1 MKKSLTAL
9 VLVALFC
16 AIAMAN
22 PAKQTGEGIRI
33 WFDTGGPVG
42 GTYNTIVYNGA
53 KTAARDIGAEIT
65 FLYSD
70 WQSEKMIA
78 NFKKA
83 LASKPTG
90 IVIMG
95 HPGDQAFAPFIEEA
109 HAGGIIVT
117 SIDTPLPLNHAKYQP
132 HGFGYIGP
140 DNYLQGRAMAK
151 ETIRRYGMKKDDR
164 AFVWGLK
171 RLPTRG
177 RRAVGIIE
185 VLEEKGVIVDYLEI
199 SPEIDKDPSL
209 GTPVLTGYIS
219 SHPDC
224 RLMIVDHGA
233 LTAQMGNF
241 LRAAGVGPEQINVAG
256 FSLSPA
262 TAAAIKDGYVDLV
275 GDAQP
280 FLLGYLSVLQIA
292 LTEKYG
298 FSGLNIDTGGGFI
311 DQANLSVIEPLAKQG
326 LR

>member
-1 MKKSLTAL
+1 MKKIIAAVIVLSL
-9 VLVALFC
+9 
-16 AIAMAN
+16 ISG
-22 PAKQTGEGIRI
+22 PAAAESKKQTGSGVRI

-53 KTAARDIGAEIT
+53 KTAAEDIDADIT

-70 WQSEKMIA
+70 WQPEKMID

-83 LASKPTG
+83 LAAKPDG
-90 IVIMG
+90 IVVMG
-95 HPGDQAFAPFIEEA
+95 HPGDAAYTPFIDEA
-109 HAGGIIVT
+109 RSSGIIVT
-117 SIDTPLPLNHAKYQP
+117 CVDTPLPENSAKYQSR
-132 HGFGYIGP
+132 GFGYIGP
-140 DNYLQGRAMAK
+140 DNYLQGKSMAV
-151 ETIRRYGMKKDDR
+151 EAIRRFNMTTGER

-177 RRAVGIIE
+177 RRAMGIIE
-185 VLEEKGVIVDYLEI
+185 TLEKNGVVVDYLEI

-209 GTPVLTGYIS
+209 GTPVMTGYVS

-241 LRAAGVGPEQINVAG
+241 LRAAGMKPDQINVAG

-280 FLLGYLSVLQIA
+280 FLLGYFSVLQIA
-292 LTEKYG
+292 LTQKYG
-298 FSGLNIDTGGGFI
+298 FSGLTIDTGGGFI
-311 DQANLSVIEPLAKQG
+311 DAASLPLVEALAEKG
-326 LR
+326 FR

>member
-1 MKKSLTAL
+1 MKKAMLILITLLLTAG
-9 VLVALFC
+9 VSYA
-16 AIAMAN
+16 ADR
-22 PAKQTGEGIRI
+22 TGNGIKI

-53 KTAARDIGAEIT
+53 KAAANDVGADIT
-65 FLYSD
+65 FVYSD
-70 WQSEKMIA
+70 WQSDKMIA

-83 LASKPTG
+83 LAASPDG
-90 IVIMG
+90 IVVMG
-95 HPGDQAFAPFIEEA
+95 HPGDDAFGPFIDEA
-109 HAGGIIVT
+109 RDLGIRVT
-117 SIDTPLPLNHAKYQP
+117 CVDTPLPESFTKYQSQ
-132 HGFGYIGP
+132 GFGYIGP
-140 DNYLQGRAMAK
+140 NNYIQGKMMAAEALQRFGLSS
-151 ETIRRYGMKKDDR
+151 GDR
-164 AFVWGLK
+164 GFVWGLK
-171 RLPTRG
+171 RLPPRG

-185 VLEEKGVIVDYLEI
+185 ELEKAGVTVDYLEI

-209 GTPVLTGYIS
+209 GTPILTGYLAA
-219 SHPDC
+219 HPDC
-224 RLMIVDHGA
+224 KLMIVDHGA

-241 LRAAGVGPEQINVAG
+241 LKAAGASPDQVNVAG

-262 TAAAIKDGYVDLV
+262 TATAIRDGYVDLV

-280 FLLGYLSVLQIA
+280 FLLGYFSVLQIA

-311 DQANLSVIEPLAKQG
+311 DSKNLSLIEPLAKKG